1 MEPGLS
7 DKVFA
12 TAMGLAGLASLLGL
26 VAMRFAPHLLQPG
39 RLFGFPSMM
48 SRLEIFLTLAVPLL
62 VSLNTMFLT
71 LHLLPRPVA
80 AAILAVAAGLA
91 TWQLV
96 LRRRRTRSQQGAG
109 GGADAGTPD
118 SDRAGGDER
127 IRKPDNT

>member
-1 MEPGLS
+1 MEPSLS

-12 TAMGLAGLASLLGL
+12 AAMGLVALASLLGL
-26 VAMRFAPHLLQPG
+26 VVMRFAPRLLSG

-48 SRLEIFLTLAVPLL
+48 SRLEMFLALAVPLL

-80 AAILAVAAGLA
+80 AAIVAVAAGLA

-96 LRRRRTRSQQGAG
+96 LRRRRTRNQRGAG
-109 GGADAGTPD
+109 GGADAGTAD
-118 SDRAGGDER
+118 SDRAGGDEG